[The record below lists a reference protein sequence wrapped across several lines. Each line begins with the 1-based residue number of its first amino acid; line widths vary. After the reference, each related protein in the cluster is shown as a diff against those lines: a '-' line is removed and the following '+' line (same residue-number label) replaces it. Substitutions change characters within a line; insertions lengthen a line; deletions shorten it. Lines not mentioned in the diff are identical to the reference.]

1 MRALSIRQPWA
12 ELILRGLKTVEY
24 RSRPTRIIGE
34 EFYIYAAKG
43 SGVRVR
49 GSGEAGET
57 ARRIWSDDLAVTD
70 RAGGRGGEAP
80 PAWMLELAELLIF
93 GRLPVGV
100 LVGTAS
106 IELCTG
112 GDGDYRWHLAQVK
125 RLPRPRKPARMPQP
139 VWFIPF

>member
-70 RAGGRGGEAP
+70 RAGGDAP
-80 PAWMLELAELLIF
+80 PAWMLELAGLLIL
-93 GRLPVGV
+93 GRLPTGV
-100 LVGTAS
+100 LVGTAA
-106 IELCTG
+106 IERCTRESG
-112 GDGDYRWHLAQVK
+112 TYRWHLARVK
-125 RLPRPRKPARMPQP
+125 RLGRPLKPARMPQP
-139 VWFIPF
+139 AWFLPF